1 MRRVKCVLCMYADA
15 LRTEMLSTLE
25 FRTGSR
31 SSTLA
36 LHFGCVFVRMIVCM
50 HDNITTNLIVA
61 PHASPES
68 MEILSFVPARVF
80 SMYVCWW
87 RVLRCVCVCDVCSVE
102 FWGLEKERTHLFHV
116 HLCVCVCLCGI
127 SVARLRLFL
136 SVNLNVNVEPIVR
149 DSGSHAQFPMHTA
162 HKVCALSHYVLY
174 LNSNWTSSLDQM
186 FGVGFKIMKFNLF
199 FSRWKV
205 TLWASFWCGPF

>member
-1 MRRVKCVLCMYADA
+1 MRVRNPWRFYHSYLRVYSQCMCVDGECL
-15 LRTEMLSTLE
+15 
-25 FRTGSR
+25 G
-31 SSTLA
+31 
-36 LHFGCVFVRMIVCM
+36 V
-50 HDNITTNLIVA
+50 
-61 PHASPES
+61 
-68 MEILSFVPARVF
+68 
-80 SMYVCWW
+80 
-87 RVLRCVCVCDVCSVE
+87 CVCVCDVCSVE

-116 HLCVCVCLCGI
+116 HLCVCVCSCGI

-205 TLWASFWCGPF
+205 TLWASFWCGPFQHSEQTLR

>member
-1 MRRVKCVLCMYADA
+1 MCIERRTNNRPSLIKKEAKMRRVKCVLCMYADA

-61 PHASPES
+61 PHVSPES

-80 SMYVCWW
+80 SMYVCCW
-87 RVLRCVCVCDVCSVE
+87 RVLGCVCVCAMY
-102 FWGLEKERTHLFHV
+102 
-116 HLCVCVCLCGI
+116 
-127 SVARLRLFL
+127 AR
-136 SVNLNVNVEPIVR
+136 
-149 DSGSHAQFPMHTA
+149 
-162 HKVCALSHYVLY
+162 
-174 LNSNWTSSLDQM
+174 
-186 FGVGFKIMKFNLF
+186 
-199 FSRWKV
+199 
-205 TLWASFWCGPF
+205 